1 MVGVAGDE
9 VAPGLGRVSA
19 PRWPCA
25 QRQSRGLKSSS
36 AVDNVTLTMEQQFR
50 IEAAHR
56 KLDDCNDI
64 VAIRE
69 LAKQLLV
76 LQETERAV
84 VRQALVRQQ
93 ICKS

>member
-1 MVGVAGDE
+1 
-9 VAPGLGRVSA
+9 
-19 PRWPCA
+19 
-25 QRQSRGLKSSS
+25 
-36 AVDNVTLTMEQQFR
+36 MEQQFR